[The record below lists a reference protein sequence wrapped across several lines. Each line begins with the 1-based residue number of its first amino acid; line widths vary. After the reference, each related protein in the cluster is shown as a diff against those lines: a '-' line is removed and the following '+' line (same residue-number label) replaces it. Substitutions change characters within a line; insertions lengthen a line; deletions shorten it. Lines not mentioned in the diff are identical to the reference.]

1 MLGVPGSP
9 GAVGW
14 ALLLAGLLAAAA
26 SGYRFRARL
35 PREPVAAAAAVS
47 LLVTAG
53 AAPFLAW
60 RIVDDLRY
68 TTKLTP
74 YDRSVAGPVQSYLQP
89 YLLDRV
95 PSLIPVGD
103 TYATAVGPAV
113 RYDAARK
120 AFPALALQTLFP
132 RISTTPDR
140 AQWIV
145 SWGAPPSALAPVSR
159 VVVARP
165 ATKLY
170 PALYVGRV
178 RR

>member
-14 ALLLAGLLAAAA
+14 ALLVAGLLAAAA
-26 SGYRFRARL
+26 SGYRFRTRL
-35 PREPVAAAAAVS
+35 PRDPVAAAAALS

-53 AAPFLAW
+53 AAPYLAW

-74 YDRSVAGPVQSYLQP
+74 YDRSVAGPVQAYLQP

-95 PSLIPVGD
+95 PSLIPVDD
-103 TYATAVGPAV
+103 TYATVVGPSV
-113 RYDAARK
+113 RFYAARK

-132 RISTTPDR
+132 RISTSPER
-140 AQWIV
+140 ADWIV
-145 SWGAPPSALAPVSR
+145 SWGVQPGAFAPVSR
-159 VVVARP
+159 VVIARR
-165 ATKLY
+165 ASKLY
-170 PALYVGRV
+170 PTLYVGKV

>member
-14 ALLLAGLLAAAA
+14 ALLLAGLLVAAA

-35 PREPVAAAAAVS
+35 PREPVAAAAALS
-47 LLVTAG
+47 LVVTAG

-68 TTKLTP
+68 TTRLTP

-95 PSLIPVGD
+95 PGIIPAGD
-103 TYATAVGPAV
+103 TYATAVGASV
-113 RYDAARK
+113 RYYAARK

-132 RISTTPDR
+132 RLSTTPDR
-140 AQWIV
+140 AEWIV
-145 SWGAPPSALAPVSR
+145 SWGVRPAALAPVSK
-159 VVVARP
+159 VVIARR
-165 ATKLY
+165 ASALY
-170 PALYVGRV
+170 PALYVGKV

>member
-26 SGYRFRARL
+26 AGYRFRGRV
-35 PREPVAAAAAVS
+35 PREPIAAAAALS

-68 TTKLTP
+68 TTRLTP
-74 YDRSVAGPVQSYLQP
+74 YDRRVAGPVQAYLQP

-103 TYATAVGPAV
+103 TYATAVGPSV
-113 RYDAARK
+113 PYYAARK
-120 AFPALALQTLFP
+120 AFPALALQALFP
-132 RISTTPDR
+132 RISTSPDR

-145 SWGAPPSALAPVSR
+145 SWGTPPSAVAPVSR
-159 VVVARP
+159 FVVARP
-165 ATKLY
+165 ASRPY
-170 PALYVGRV
+170 PALYVGKV

>member
-14 ALLLAGLLAAAA
+14 VLLLAGLLAAAA
-26 SGYRFRARL
+26 GGYRFRGRL
-35 PREPVAAAAAVS
+35 PGEPIAAAAALS

-68 TTKLTP
+68 TTRLTP
-74 YDRSVAGPVQSYLQP
+74 YDRSVAGPVQAYLQP

-95 PSLIPVGD
+95 PSLIPLGD
-103 TYATAVGPAV
+103 TYATAVAPSV
-113 RYDAARK
+113 PYYAARK

-132 RISTTPDR
+132 RISTSPDR

-145 SWGAPPSALAPVSR
+145 SWGVRPSAIAPVGK

-165 ATKLY
+165 AGKLY
-170 PALYVGRV
+170 PALYVGKVLR
-178 RR
+178 

>member
-35 PREPVAAAAAVS
+35 PREPIAAAAAVS

-74 YDRSVAGPVQSYLQP
+74 YDRSVAGPVQAYLQP

-95 PSLIPVGD
+95 PLLIPAGD
-103 TYATAVGPAV
+103 TYATAVGDSV
-113 RYDAARK
+113 RYYAARK

-140 AQWIV
+140 AQW
-145 SWGAPPSALAPVSR
+145 
-159 VVVARP
+159 
-165 ATKLY
+165 
-170 PALYVGRV
+170 
-178 RR
+178 

>member
-14 ALLLAGLLAAAA
+14 ALLLGGVLAAVAA
-26 SGYRFRARL
+26 GYRLRRRL
-35 PREPVAAAAAVS
+35 LDEPIAAAAALS
-47 LLVTAG
+47 LLLTAG

-68 TTKLTP
+68 TTQLTA
-74 YDRSVAGPVQSYLQP
+74 YDRSVAGPVQAYLQP

-103 TYATAVGPAV
+103 TYATAVGPSV
-113 RYDAARK
+113 PYYAARK
-120 AFPALALQTLFP
+120 AFAALALQTLFP
-132 RISTTPDR
+132 RISTRPDR
-140 AQWIV
+140 AEWIV
-145 SWGAPPSALAPVSR
+145 SWGVSPSAVMPVSR

-165 ATKLY
+165 ASKLY
-170 PALYVGRV
+170 PALYVGKV

>member
-26 SGYRFRARL
+26 SGYRLRARL
-35 PREPVAAAAAVS
+35 PRDPVAAAAALS
-47 LLVTAG
+47 LLITAG
-53 AAPFLAW
+53 ATPFLVW
-60 RIVDDLRY
+60 RIAEDLRV
-68 TTKLTP
+68 TTRMTP
-74 YDRSVAGPVQSYLQP
+74 YDRSVAGPVQAYLQP

-103 TYATAVGPAV
+103 TYATAVGDSV
-113 RYDAARK
+113 RYYAARK
-120 AFPALALQTLFP
+120 AFPALALQMLFP
-132 RISTTPDR
+132 RVSTTPDR

-145 SWGAPPSALAPVSR
+145 SWGVRPSEVAPVSK

-165 ATKLY
+165 ASGLY
-170 PALYVGRV
+170 PALYVGQV

>member
-14 ALLLAGLLAAAA
+14 ALLLAGLLAAATA
-26 SGYRFRARL
+26 GYRFRRRL
-35 PREPVAAAAAVS
+35 PSEPIAAAAALS

-60 RIVDDLRY
+60 RVVDDLRY
-68 TTKLTP
+68 TTRLTP
-74 YDRSVAGPVQSYLQP
+74 YDRSVAGPVQAYLQP

-103 TYATAVGPAV
+103 TYATAVGQSVP
-113 RYDAARK
+113 YYAARK

-145 SWGAPPSALAPVSR
+145 SWGERPSAVARVGK

-165 ATKLY
+165 ASASY
-170 PALYVGRV
+170 PALYVAKVLR
-178 RR
+178 

>member
-14 ALLLAGLLAAAA
+14 ALLLAGLLVAAAL
-26 SGYRFRARL
+26 GYRLRTRL
-35 PREPVAAAAAVS
+35 PREPIPAAAAIS
-47 LLVTAG
+47 LLVTLG

-68 TTKLTP
+68 TTALTV

-95 PSLIPVGD
+95 PSLIPADD

-120 AFPALALQTLFP
+120 AFPSLALQTLFP
-132 RISTTPDR
+132 RRSTTPER

-145 SWGAPPSALAPVSR
+145 SWGIRPDAVAPVTD

-165 ATKLY
+165 ASRLY
-170 PALYVGRV
+170 PALYVGKG